1 VGEQRTV
8 THFQLSGDLFA
19 DFSARKPRH
28 WTDSNGVVYFGTLQA
43 IERADGDGRSFTIDI
58 ANQSGKV
65 SIHVLTID

>member
-1 VGEQRTV
+1 
-8 THFQLSGDLFA
+8 
-19 DFSARKPRH
+19 
-28 WTDSNGVVYFGTLQA
+28 LQA